1 MKIAVSGKGGAGK
14 TTLSAALA
22 KCYAVDGARVLAVD
36 ADPDGNLASA
46 LGFPQELI
54 NKIVPISG
62 MKRMIEERTGSSQ
75 NISGFFRLNPDVSD
89 LLDRFEVIFNNIRF
103 LSMGTIEKGAGGCMC
118 PANVLLKNL
127 MQHLLLD
134 KDRDVLIMD
143 MDAGIEHMGRATAS
157 CVDAFIV
164 VVEPG
169 QRSVQTAKSVEKLA
183 RDMGIKNTF
192 VVCNKIR
199 SSREY
204 DVLVN
209 SLQGLKILESISYSS
224 YLLEADLMN
233 KGVLDNQG
241 LIEETMRIKKALN
254 PDSLTKSASSSG
266 NNICTLLLYTDG
278 ACRGNP
284 GPGGWASILVTDEGE
299 QEFSGGERNTTNNQ
313 MELMGVI
320 QGLKAANVPSKIRI
334 YSDSAYI
341 INAFNHNWIKTW
353 LANGWQTADKKSVK
367 NQNLWQELLKLIQP
381 HQVEWIKVKGH
392 SGNKYNERCDRL
404 AVAAVP

>member
-89 LLDRFEVIFNNIRF
+89 MLDRFGVIFNNIRF

-169 QRSVQTAKSVEKLA
+169 QRSVQTAKSVERLA

-199 SSREY
+199 SPHEY
-204 DVLVN
+204 EVLVN
-209 SLQGLKILESISYSS
+209 SLHGLKILGNISYSS
-224 YLLEADLMN
+224 CLIEADLMS

-241 LIEETMRIKKALN
+241 LIEETMRIKKVLN
-254 PDSLTKSASSSG
+254 PDSWKLTKSVPSSG
-266 NNICTLLLYTDG
+266 NNTCTLHLYTDG
-278 ACRGNP
+278 ACKGNP
-284 GPGGWASILVTDEGE
+284 GPGGWAAILITNKGE

-313 MELMGVI
+313 M
-320 QGLKAANVPSKIRI
+320 
-334 YSDSAYI
+334 
-341 INAFNHNWIKTW
+341 
-353 LANGWQTADKKSVK
+353 
-367 NQNLWQELLKLIQP
+367 
-381 HQVEWIKVKGH
+381 
-392 SGNKYNERCDRL
+392 
-404 AVAAVP
+404 